1 MKKINFII
9 LIIALFASTVSAQHR
24 EDSNRLYRLAQAYEQ
39 SANYKEALK
48 IYEKLYREKPGNY
61 SYFSGYTRT
70 LTALKRYDE
79 VISICENRL
88 EKSPQDLNTAGLL
101 GSVYYLKGD
110 SEKAFSVW
118 EKAIEMNGSR
128 PFTYQV
134 IANYAIQVRAIEK
147 AIEFLNEGK
156 WKSPSKEN
164 FNYELAYLYSMT
176 MAYDKAT
183 EEYCDVLKNNS
194 KQFYTV
200 KNRIN
205 SLLSS
210 ERAQKIISATVE
222 RCFDENHNVT
232 IGKLLA
238 FVYQTIGEYD
248 KAFTLICELDGETNG
263 GGTLI
268 FNFAKNALKNNNFE
282 TVKNAYEYLLENY
295 PNAKFIPEVKYGLAR
310 ALIEIEKLNSK
321 KNSAF
326 VKPIAVRNK
335 IPEKKFSEATKLLD
349 ELAGSS
355 TAGNFKSQSL
365 FALAN
370 LYMNE
375 IGNYKKADSL
385 FSMLSKISR
394 ENKFYFASILQKSK
408 IALLLSDSVSEKAF
422 EKIRKDLKQL
432 TNIPNSFKEIKSE
445 AQYYLALTYFWSGKF
460 TEAIS
465 GFEQI
470 ARDKNNDFA
479 NDAIEKKL
487 IISMFKADS
496 LSLLK
501 FAKADFYIFTEQ
513 FDKAISNLKPLA
525 GNKNLFMLNN
535 LAKYKIAEIYVA
547 EDKYP
552 EAVKL
557 LVELVENN
565 LPEIF
570 PDKAMKLL
578 GDIYFYVFKN
588 YDEALKI
595 YNNFLEKYETSL
607 YLNEIR
613 NNIKFINETVKNGEE
628 K

>member
-1 MKKINFII
+1 M
-9 LIIALFASTVSAQHR
+9 
-24 EDSNRLYRLAQAYEQ
+24 
-39 SANYKEALK
+39 
-48 IYEKLYREKPGNY
+48 
-61 SYFSGYTRT
+61 
-70 LTALKRYDE
+70 
-79 VISICENRL
+79 
-88 EKSPQDLNTAGLL
+88 
-101 GSVYYLKGD
+101 
-110 SEKAFSVW
+110 
-118 EKAIEMNGSR
+118 
-128 PFTYQV
+128 
-134 IANYAIQVRAIEK
+134 
-147 AIEFLNEGK
+147 
-156 WKSPSKEN
+156 
-164 FNYELAYLYSMT
+164 
-176 MAYDKAT
+176 
-183 EEYCDVLKNNS
+183 
-194 KQFYTV
+194 
-200 KNRIN
+200 
-205 SLLSS
+205 
-210 ERAQKIISATVE
+210 
-222 RCFDENHNVT
+222 
-232 IGKLLA
+232 
-238 FVYQTIGEYD
+238 
-248 KAFTLICELDGETNG
+248 
-263 GGTLI
+263 
-268 FNFAKNALKNNNFE
+268 
-282 TVKNAYEYLLENY
+282 LENY
-295 PNAKFIPEVKYGLAR
+295 PNAKFIPEVKFGLAK
-310 ALIEIEKLNSK
+310 ALIKIEKRNSK
-321 KNSAF
+321 GNSAF

-335 IPEKKFSEATKLLD
+335 IPEKKFSEAIKLLS
-349 ELAGSS
+349 ELAESS

-365 FALAN
+365 FLLAD

-394 ENKFYFASILQKSK
+394 KNKFYFASILQKSK
-408 IALLLSDSVSEKAF
+408 IALLLSDSVSETAF
-422 EKIRKDLKQL
+422 EKTRKDLKQL

-535 LAKYKIAEIYVA
+535 LAKYKIAEIYAA

-557 LVELVENN
+557 LAELVENN

>member
-1 MKKINFII
+1 MFVS
-9 LIIALFASTVSAQHR
+9 AVSAQHR
-24 EDSNRLYRLAQAYEQ
+24 EYSNRLYRLAQAYEQ

-48 IYEKLYREKPGNY
+48 IYEKLYNEKPGNY

-88 EKSPQDLNTAGLL
+88 KNAPQDLNTAGLL

-110 SEKAFSVW
+110 SKKAFSVW

-156 WKSPSKEN
+156 RKSPSKEN

-183 EEYCDVLKNNS
+183 EEYCEVLKNNS

-222 RCFDENHNVT
+222 KCFEENHNVT

-238 FVYQTIGEYD
+238 FVYQAIGEYD
-248 KAFTLICELDGETNG
+248 KAFSLICELDEKTNG

-295 PNAKFIPEVKYGLAR
+295 PNAKFVAEVKFGLAK
-310 ALIEIEKLNSK
+310 ALIEIEKRNSK
-321 KNSAF
+321 DNSAF

-335 IPEKKFSEATKLLD
+335 IPEKKFSEAIKLLD
-349 ELAGSS
+349 ELAGSPS
-355 TAGNFKSQSL
+355 AGNFKSQSL
-365 FALAN
+365 FLLAD

-375 IGNYKKADSL
+375 IGNYRKADSIY
-385 FSMLSKISR
+385 SKLLDISYR
-394 ENKFYFASILQKSK
+394 NKFYFASILQKSK
-408 IALLLSDSVSEKAF
+408 ISLMLSDSVSESSF
-422 EKIRKDLKQL
+422 EKICNDLRQL

-445 AQYYLALTYFWSGKF
+445 AQYYIALIYYWSGKY
-460 TEAIS
+460 TEAIA
-465 GFEQI
+465 GFENL

-487 IISMFKADS
+487 IISTFKADS

-501 FAKADFYIFTEQ
+501 FARAGFYIFTEQ

-557 LVELVENN
+557 LAELVENN

-607 YLNEIR
+607 YLNKIR
-613 NNIKFINETVKNGEE
+613 KNIKFINETVKNGR
-628 K
+628 